1 MPIRLKSGSRPKY
14 RMIHVCDHEDGCFLM
29 AQNMQNRKDEL
40 YTNIQ
45 SGGQMSIFDLMCDLS
60 QTVEGEYISRDD
72 VKSKVKYAVKNI
84 NRELGITKFMAT
96 FVNDNGLICDFK
108 TVQDILVELK
118 SEGMIE
124 IVRYPTK
131 TATGK
136 DSSFWEEKDGK
147 TVMIRRLKA

>member
-1 MPIRLKSGSRPKY
+1 M
-14 RMIHVCDHEDGCFLM
+14 E
-29 AQNMQNRKDEL
+29 
-40 YTNIQ
+40 
-45 SGGQMSIFDLMCDLS
+45 DLS
-60 QTVEGEYISRDD
+60 QTVEGEYISHDD
-72 VKSKVKYAVKNI
+72 LKSKVKYAVKNI

-108 TVQDILVELK
+108 TVQDILIELK
-118 SEGMIE
+118 SEEMIE
-124 IVRYPTK
+124 IVRYPAK